1 MVQGPRPAAAS
12 IRGALRMRP
21 YEADELAGT
30 LDCQQTQEMTSK
42 SEQDRYSQRPS
53 WPPLHM
59 LAIIHV
65 AGDMKRQQRTKS
77 QRRADHRSA
86 LVVQM
91 HHCRCREIVTLV
103 SRIHNSL
110 TVIGVDMI
118 YHEAVVEMTDLISES
133 NSYQADVTAMDTAKT
148 MYQKTLELLK

>member
-1 MVQGPRPAAAS
+1 NLLFSCRCINSQARSHAQRS
-12 IRGALRMRP
+12 
-21 YEADELAGT
+21 YEVDELSGT

-65 AGDMKRQQRTKS
+65 AVDMKRQQRTKS
-77 QRRADHRSA
+77 QRRADHSPA

-91 HHCRCREIVTLV
+91 NYCRCREIVTLV
-103 SRIHNSL
+103 SGIHNSF

-118 YHEAVVEMTDLISES
+118 EHAVVEMTDLVDDPAGHHFGSARDI
-133 NSYQADVTAMDTAKT
+133 AGG
-148 MYQKTLELLK
+148 